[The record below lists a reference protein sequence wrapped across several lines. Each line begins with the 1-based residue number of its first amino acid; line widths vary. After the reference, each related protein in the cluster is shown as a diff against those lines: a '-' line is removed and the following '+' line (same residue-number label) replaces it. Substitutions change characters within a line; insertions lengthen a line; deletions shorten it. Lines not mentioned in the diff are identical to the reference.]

1 MASNRKALWGRGE
14 RRVMGCHFLA
24 DEVGVP
30 ASLGA
35 LARGWQRGDSA
46 EASIVCISAL
56 TFCYSFSRN
65 KSSHG
70 SQHSIP
76 GAGKRPTRVSLFFP
90 QVLLLLI
97 GAESDSVA

>member
-1 MASNRKALWGRGE
+1 MASNRKALWGRGDK
-14 RRVMGCHFLA
+14 RVTGCHFLA
-24 DEVGVP
+24 GEVGVP

-35 LARGWQRGDSA
+35 LARGWPGGDSP

-76 GAGKRPTRVSLFFP
+76 GAGKRPTWVYFFFP
-90 QVLLLLI
+90 
-97 GAESDSVA
+97 